1 MSDDDDWHGD
11 VEPDTLGAML
21 RRQSTRDDEI
31 QQLHRELVERGE
43 LGRWVL
49 HRYMCRR
56 GCRVATVFRYQGL
69 TLCAVADYKLSHGAN
84 LTRSVE
90 SARSKNTLDGDRHWP
105 GHVYDVEELA
115 RFGPE
120 AGMHMVCRH
129 QLTVTL
135 AVDVLAAVE
144 GVTAGHPR
152 PPTRL

>member
-1 MSDDDDWHGD
+1 MSDDDRHGD
-11 VEPDTLGAML
+11 EPDSLGAVF
-21 RRQSTRDDEI
+21 RRQRTRSDEI
-31 QQLHRELVERGE
+31 QRLHRELVARGE

-56 GCRVATVFRYQGL
+56 GCQVATVFRYQGL
-69 TLCAVADYKLSHGAN
+69 TLCAVADHKLSHGAN
-84 LTRSVE
+84 QTRSVAA
-90 SARSKNTLDGDRHWP
+90 ARLKNTLDGDRHWP
-105 GHVYDVEELA
+105 AHVYDVDELA
-115 RFGPE
+115 EFGPDVGVSM
-120 AGMHMVCRH
+120 ACRH